1 MKRWFLRLVA
11 LGIVAGVAYAVYS
24 WITRED
30 EFTMQVETRPVSNAA

>member
-1 MKRWFLRLVA
+1 MKRWFMRLVA

-30 EFTMQVETRPVSNAA
+30 EFTTQVETRPVSNAA